1 MSEFCNDFLPP
12 SETRKIVHQ
21 GAPMS
26 VERRDYD
33 LEGLELRDVDG
44 NRIIRGMAVPFNRD
58 SGDLGGFRERV
69 SPDAVTK
76 SLQNSDVVMLW
87 QHDSAQPITRQ
98 STGLKLE
105 VRKSGVWF
113 EAPASDFTDRQQDL
127 LERGVVKQMSFGFVT
142 NEDSWEQERKPV
154 RRTLLDIDLREIS
167 PVTWPA
173 YGQTSVAIRSAE
185 KAGIQIRV
193 VPDNISTAIEEDR
206 DIEWSRPRLEDFTSS
221 QWDELSDEERYDIAG
236 HFTWS
241 PTMPPES
248 FSELALPH
256 HRASDGKVIWRGLT
270 AAAGRLDQT
279 KLPASALAPV
289 RAHLAA
295 HYEAF
300 GETAPWERSAPSVEA
315 QRDRLR
321 LISVDL

>member
-1 MSEFCNDFLPP
+1 MS
-12 SETRKIVHQ
+12 I
-21 GAPMS
+21 
-26 VERRDYD
+26 ERRDYD

-44 NRIIRGMAVPFNRD
+44 NRMIRGMAVPFNRD
-58 SGDLGGFRERV
+58 RTDLGGFHERID
-69 SPDAVTK
+69 PQAVTR

-87 QHDSAQPITRQ
+87 QHDSTQPITRE

-105 VRKSGVWF
+105 IRKSGVWF
-113 EAPASDFTDRQQDL
+113 EAPASDFTERQKDL

-142 NEDSWEQERKPV
+142 NEDEWEQDRKPV
-154 RRTLLDIDLREIS
+154 RRKLLDIDLREIS

-185 KAGIQIRV
+185 KAGVQIRV
-193 VPDNISTAIEEDR
+193 VPDNVSTAVDEDR
-206 DIEWSRPRLEDFTSS
+206 RTEWSRPRLEDFTSE
-221 QWDELSDEERYDIAG
+221 QWADLSAEERDKIAG

-248 FSELALPH
+248 FGELSLPH

-279 KLPASALAPV
+279 KLPASALGAV
-289 RAHLAA
+289 KAHLAA

-300 GETAPWERSAPSVEA
+300 GETAPWDRSEPNIES
-315 QRDRLR
+315 QRERLR
-321 LISVDL
+321 LVTVDL